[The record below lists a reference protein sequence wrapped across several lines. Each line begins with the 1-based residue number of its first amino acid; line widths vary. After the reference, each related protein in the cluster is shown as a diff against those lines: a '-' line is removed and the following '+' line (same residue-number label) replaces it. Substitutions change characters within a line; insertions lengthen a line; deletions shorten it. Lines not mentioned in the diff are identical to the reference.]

1 VRKLSG
7 ELRLIYF
14 DIKNPDLD
22 RLKTE
27 LVQAGFSVSKKHF
40 YKDNSDFDIS
50 FSYNKTSVTI
60 WNFNYYCP
68 TSFRISS
75 FKKFITIETDVISID
90 LDSIKTQIDENNKK
104 KKELRQNKN
113 VAEFNR
119 NLMKVLI
126 EGQLSENSIRFDE
139 AETFAANRIYY
150 NISFHG
156 INTNISFTF
165 KSLKDMGNASL
176 ENLKVNIFGGSL
188 LFDEFI
194 NMCVEYAEKKIPE
207 YVPDSKIIDDCNKNI
222 GELQNKIYRLN
233 FEICGVHNSK
243 AMFERK
249 LANELNKPVS
259 TFVAKLKKKANP

>member
-1 VRKLSG
+1 M
-7 ELRLIYF
+7 IYF

-40 YKDNSDFDIS
+40 RLNTIDFDIDIS
-50 FSYNKTSVTI
+50 FSYNKVPITI
-60 WNFNYYCP
+60 WKFGERRYNHTVN
-68 TSFRISS
+68 ISS
-75 FKKFITIETDVISID
+75 FKKFITIENDIISID

-126 EGQLSENSIRFDE
+126 EGQLSENSISFDE
-139 AETFAANRIYY
+139 VSHFATNRLYY
-150 NISFHG
+150 SISFHG

-165 KSLKDMGNASL
+165 KSLEDMGNASL
-176 ENLKVNIFGGSL
+176 ENLKVNIFGCSL

-194 NMCVEYAEKKIPE
+194 NRCVEYAEKKLPE
-207 YVPDSKIIDDCNKNI
+207 YVPDSKIVDDCNKNI

-233 FEICGVHNSK
+233 SEIYGLEHSK
-243 AMFERK
+243 EMFERK
-249 LANELNKPVS
+249 LTNELNKPLS
-259 TFVAKLKKKANP
+259 TFVAKLKKKAKP

>member
-1 VRKLSG
+1 M
-7 ELRLIYF
+7 IYF

-22 RLKTE
+22 KLKTE
-27 LVQAGFSVSKKHF
+27 LVQAGVSVSKKHF
-40 YKDNSDFDIS
+40 HLNTIDFDIDIS
-50 FSYNKTSVTI
+50 FSYNKVPVTLWRFERCKDI
-60 WNFNYYCP
+60 GP
-68 TSFRISS
+68 IIISS
-75 FKKFITIETDVISID
+75 FKKFITIENDIISID

-126 EGQLSENSIRFDE
+126 EGQLSENSISFDE
-139 AETFAANRIYY
+139 VDKFATNRLYY
-150 NISFHG
+150 SISFHG
-156 INTNISFTF
+156 ITTEISFTF

-207 YVPDSKIIDDCNKNI
+207 YIPDSKIIDDCNKNI

-233 FEICGVHNSK
+233 FEIYGVQNSK